1 MEYMEKGDMQQFLKS
16 KENKSLIRFSLFLF
30 QDDTRQGR
38 RREREGGNGK
48 TCRRRQKKERKTKMN
63 TKTETNTKLNLP
75 LRVFHIYYR
84 SFPTYVSI
92 SMHLMHRFA
101 IDIARGMKYLHHR
114 VKMIQR
120 VRYIS
125 VAFDIFVVFVI
136 IACT

>member
-1 MEYMEKGDMQQFLKS
+1 
-16 KENKSLIRFSLFLF
+16 
-30 QDDTRQGR
+30 
-38 RREREGGNGK
+38 
-48 TCRRRQKKERKTKMN
+48 MN
-63 TKTETNTKLNLP
+63 TKTKTNRKLNLP
-75 LRVFHIYYR
+75 LCAFHIYYR
-84 SFPTYVSI
+84 SFPTSYSL

-125 VAFDIFVVFVI
+125 VAFDIFVVFVV

>member
-1 MEYMEKGDMQQFLKS
+1 
-16 KENKSLIRFSLFLF
+16 
-30 QDDTRQGR
+30 
-38 RREREGGNGK
+38 
-48 TCRRRQKKERKTKMN
+48 MN
-63 TKTETNTKLNLP
+63 AKTEINRKLNLP
-75 LRVFHIYYR
+75 PCAFHIDYR
-84 SFPTYVSI
+84 SLPTSVYL

-125 VAFDIFVVFVI
+125 VAFDIFVVFVV